1 MLGYSVDFSLNFM
14 NIWSNLQYDFNTRQS
29 MSEMFSTIAIF
40 YNVTLVSYRNVG
52 QLGRGNYLAV
62 FSVRFPG
69 LFRIINAASELDN
82 QFQILIRLFSKVRFF
97 YRSSHFRLFLR
108 TYVRLNAAAVIQKL
122 C

>member
-97 YRSSHFRLFLR
+97 IEALISGCF
-108 TYVRLNAAAVIQKL
+108 
-122 C
+122 